1 MGGIGCG
8 AGCGGDGDGT
18 GAGPGLGAGW
28 GLGRSARRRLVG
40 VVAANELVN
49 MDVLLLCRELLEAL
63 TPVGTALTRR
73 GLARVIRPLA
83 T

>member
-1 MGGIGCG
+1 M
-8 AGCGGDGDGT
+8 ATATVPVQDR
-18 GAGPGLGAGW
+18 GW
-28 GLGRSARRRLVG
+28 GSGRSARRRLVG